1 MKGRTSIKVVCDA
14 VWRSNPTL
22 RAESPKYLKVQSGE
36 IQSPYAS
43 LPPLEI
49 NGRPVVVAEG
59 TGAIRAYETMMYGV
73 ERDEPVTRSRW
84 RDLLRQYCRLDTLAM
99 VWIWRHWN
107 TARP

>member
-22 RAESPKYLKVQSGE
+22 RADFPEYLKVHHDE
-36 IQSPYAS
+36 VQSPYAA
-43 LPPLEI
+43 LHPLEI
-49 NGRPVVVAEG
+49 NGHPVQVAEG
-59 TGAIRAYETMMYGV
+59 TGAIRAYEAMMYGV
-73 ERDEPVTRSRW
+73 ERDNPLTRARW
-84 RDLLRQYCRLDTLAM
+84 RELLRQYCRLDTLAM